1 MKLKRPMMC
10 LLSLLMLTVLTV
22 AVSAERPESMD
33 TLTKTYVLNITETRG
48 SIEAQPMSPAF
59 WEYPVLR
66 AGEQYAEGT
75 MILRNNSQYTASME
89 LTDITLPY
97 GDTAKLAYLDH
108 LQLTVTEGDQVIYD
122 NTYAHIN
129 DEEGGLKIA
138 HEAMT
143 PGEEHIYT
151 IRMRCRYDYAGDPYA
166 DVAQVAWLFGASTQT
181 TTYEESQG
189 LPQWAMLTVI
199 IFAVL
204 IAVLIGMAVVRTV
217 ISAKK
222 RKETLDNA
230 E

>member
-1 MKLKRPMMC
+1 MKLKRLAVCVMC
-10 LLSLLMLTVLTV
+10 MLIVAALPI
-22 AVSAERPESMD
+22 AVSAELPESMD
-33 TLTKTYVLNITETRG
+33 TLTKTYTLNITQTRG

-66 AGEQYAEGT
+66 AGEQYVEGT
-75 MILRNNSQYTASME
+75 MILRNDSEYTASMQ

-97 GDTAKLAYLDH
+97 GDAAKLAYLDH
-108 LQLTVTEGDQVIYD
+108 LQLTVSEGEQVIYD
-122 NTYAHIN
+122 DTYAHVN

-151 IRMRCRYDYAGDPYA
+151 IRMYCHYDYAGDPYA

-189 LPQWAMLTVI
+189 LPDWLTITLI
-199 IFAVL
+199 IFAVMIAAL
-204 IAVLIGMAVVRTV
+204 IVIMIVRAVL
-217 ISAKK
+217 SAKK